1 MRVPVAS
8 NGLQLGIRT
17 WPGEGPTVLFL
28 HGLARTGADWASL
41 AQAIGHPWRRLA
53 VDLRGHGSSDR
64 AEEYCVRH
72 YAHDLEQVLPLLSAQ
87 PVMVMGHSLG
97 ALVAMALAA
106 RCPDRVAG
114 IILEDPPTPGFV
126 QQIAGTGYAQM
137 FEAYGH
143 LAGSG
148 LTVAEVAAR
157 LAALPIRDPLG
168 ATRLLGEMRD
178 QPSLRFMAS
187 CLVSL
192 DPRAPLAALAG
203 LGWLDGYDVESLLA
217 SIHCPVLL
225 LRGDERFGGM
235 MPLEETNRLFA
246 GVRDLTRLDMKG
258 VGHQIHGVALEP
270 TVRAVTSFVHSVWPE
285 C

>member
-8 NGLQLGIRT
+8 NGLQLGVRE
-17 WPGEGPTVLFL
+17 WPGKGPTVLFL

-41 AQAIGHPWRRLA
+41 AQAMGHPWRRLA
-53 VDLRGHGSSDR
+53 VDLRGHGVSDR
-64 AEEYCVRH
+64 ASEYGVRH
-72 YAHDLEQVLPLLSAQ
+72 YTHDLEQVLPLLSAQ

-114 IILEDPPTPGFV
+114 IILEDPPTPGFMA
-126 QQIAGTGYAQM
+126 QLTGTGYAQM
-137 FEAYGH
+137 FEAYSH

-148 LTVAEVAAR
+148 RSVVDIAAR

-187 CLVSL
+187 CLASL
-192 DPRAPLAALAG
+192 DPRAPRAALAG
-203 LGWLDGYDVESLLA
+203 CGWLEGHDVGLLLG
-217 SIHCPVLL
+217 SISCPVML

-235 MPLEETNRLFA
+235 MPLEETNHLFA

>member
-1 MRVPVAS
+1 
-8 NGLQLGIRT
+8 
-17 WPGEGPTVLFL
+17 VLFL

-114 IILEDPPTPGFV
+114 IILEDPPTPGFM
-126 QQIAGTGYAQM
+126 QQLEGTGYAQM